1 MIQEQPYYQARSSSL
16 TYLCNMLLG
25 IHTSKKGQD
34 GINTL
39 RIKTPPLA
47 GMPLKQIFT
56 FP

>member
-1 MIQEQPYYQARSSSL
+1 MIQEQPYYHARSSSL

-34 GINTL
+34 GINTV